1 MSGMSSPLS
10 FRNIFFPALLLAG
23 LGLMNIYSAGR
34 NTSLEFLWVKHAIWL
49 GISFG
54 LAILVRQRE
63 GGNAFHWSIPLYF
76 LSLIGLILVL
86 LVGKKIGGS
95 TRWFSLGFLG
105 TFQPSEL
112 SKWITLLL
120 VSHIWGQYQPDRT
133 PKYLTILFSATILVP
148 MVFIFL
154 QPDLGM
160 AVSFLPIFILILL
173 IKEFRFKSIA
183 IAMILLSLAGAGGW
197 KHVLKPY
204 QKERVMTFLNPSKD
218 LKGPGYQI
226 NQSRIAIGNGGLWG
240 HGIGGGTQTQL
251 NFIPVKTTDF
261 VFSVWAEEHGY
272 IGVCVVLTLFGLLIT
287 RMLDIG
293 VRARTLEESYFAIGA
308 ACIFS
313 LHFFV
318 NVGMVIGALPNKG
331 MALPFFSYGGSSTLA
346 FCLVLG
352 LLGGIQHRGV
362 SKS

>member
-1 MSGMSSPLS
+1 MSGMPSPLS
-10 FRNIFFPALLLAG
+10 FRNIFFPAMLLAC

-34 NTSLEFLWVKHAIWL
+34 NTPLQFLWIKHAIWL
-49 GISFG
+49 GISFALG
-54 LAILVRQRE
+54 ILVRQRE
-63 GGNAFHWSIPLYF
+63 GGRAFRWSIPMYL
-76 LSLIGLILVL
+76 LSLGSLILIL
-86 LVGKKIGGS
+86 LVGKTIGGS

-112 SKWITLLL
+112 AKWITLLM
-120 VSHIWGQYQPDRT
+120 VSHLWGQYQPDRT
-133 PKYLTILFSATILVP
+133 PKYLGVVLSAVILAP
-148 MVFIFL
+148 MVLIFL

-160 AVSFLPIFILILL
+160 ALSFLPVFILIPL
-173 IKEFRFKSIA
+173 IKKLRLKSVVIV
-183 IAMILLSLAGAGGW
+183 MILLSLVGIGGW
-197 KHVLKPY
+197 KYVLKPY

-240 HGIGGGTQTQL
+240 RGIGGGTQTQL

-272 IGVCVVLTLFGLLIT
+272 IGVCVVLSLFGLLIT
-287 RMLDIG
+287 RMLEIAT
-293 VRARTLEESYFAIGA
+293 RARTLEESYFAIGA

-352 LLGGIQHRGV
+352 LLGSIQHRGI

>member
-1 MSGMSSPLS
+1 MSGMPSPFS
-10 FRNIFFPALLLAG
+10 FRNVLFPAMLLAC

-34 NTSLEFLWVKHAIWL
+34 NTPLSLLWVKHALWL

-54 LAILVRQRE
+54 LAFGIRQRE
-63 GGNAFHWSIPLYF
+63 GGQAFQWSIPLYV
-76 LSLIGLILVL
+76 LSLVVLILVL
-86 LVGKKIGGS
+86 GFGKTIGGS

-105 TFQPSEL
+105 TFQPSEVA
-112 SKWITLLL
+112 KWITLLL
-120 VSHIWGQYQPDRT
+120 ASHFLGQYQPDRI
-133 PKYLTILFSATILVP
+133 PKYFLIIFSAAILVP
-148 MVFIFL
+148 MSLVFL

-160 AVSFLPIFILILL
+160 ALSFLPIFILVPLVRS
-173 IKEFRFKSIA
+173 FRFKSVVVALIA
-183 IAMILLSLAGAGGW
+183 LSLTGFWGW
-197 KHVLKPY
+197 KQGLKPY
-204 QKERVMTFLNPSKD
+204 QKERIMTFLNPSKD
-218 LKGPGYQI
+218 LRGPGYQI

-272 IGVCVVLTLFGLLIT
+272 IGVCVVLSLFGLLIT

-293 VRARTLEESYFAIGA
+293 IRARTLEESYFAIGA

-318 NVGMVIGALPNKG
+318 NIGMVIGALPNKG
-331 MALPFFSYGGSSTLA
+331 MALPFFSYGGTQTLA

-352 LLGGIQHRGV
+352 LLSGIEHRGV
-362 SKS
+362 AKS